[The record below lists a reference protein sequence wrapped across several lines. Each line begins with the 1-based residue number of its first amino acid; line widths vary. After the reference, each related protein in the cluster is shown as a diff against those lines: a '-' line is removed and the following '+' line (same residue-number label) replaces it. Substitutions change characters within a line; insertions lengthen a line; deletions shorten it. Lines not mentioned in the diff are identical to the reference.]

1 MTKGKRNGPLG
12 MSGHEDDDDDSPNVE
27 NHSALQNQSD
37 VSPSDYPA
45 EQRRDQ
51 NLVTPAKKQ

>member
-1 MTKGKRNGPLG
+1 MTKEKRNGPLG
-12 MSGHEDDDDDSPNVE
+12 MSGHGDDDDDSSNVE

-37 VSPSDYPA
+37 VSPSNYPA

-51 NLVTPAKKQ
+51 NLVTPPKKR